1 MLNLN
6 LTVEFAVDQDD
17 LQSEMVKH
25 LGLSYQEVERQMCD
39 LGFFSGNGDVHF
51 CTSHPREGSEANDVS
66 IAMHAFM
73 MSNGY
78 KAIRVYE
85 DH

>member
-1 MLNLN
+1 MDLNLN
-6 LTVEFAVDQDD
+6 VEFAVDQDD

-25 LGLSYQEVERQMCD
+25 LDLTYQEVERQMCD
-39 LGFFSGNGDVHF
+39 LGFYQGNGDVHF
-51 CTSHPREGSEANDVS
+51 CTKYPREGRDANDVS

-73 MSNGY
+73 LSNGY
-78 KAIRVYE
+78 DSIRVYE

>member
-1 MLNLN
+1 MDLILPI
-6 LTVEFAVDQDD
+6 EICVDQDD
-17 LQSEMVKH
+17 LHSAMVKH
-25 LGLSYQEVERQMCD
+25 LGLSFREVESQMCD

-51 CTSHPREGSEANDVS
+51 CTQFPREDADINDIS

-73 MSNGY
+73 VSNGY
-78 KAIRVYE
+78 TSIRVYE

>member
-1 MLNLN
+1 MSLK
-6 LTVEFAVDQDD
+6 LTVEFAVDQDH
-17 LQSEMVKH
+17 LHSEMVKH
-25 LGLSYQEVERQMCD
+25 LGLSYQEVERQMYD
-39 LGFFSGNGDVHF
+39 LGFFCGNGDVHF
-51 CTSHPREGSEANDVS
+51 CTTYPREGSEANDVS

-78 KAIRVYE
+78 DSIRVYE